1 MIIDAHTHIFP
12 PRMRDHREDYV
23 GRDPLFER
31 LYAKPNAKIASCD
44 DLMSKMDEEG
54 IDRAVILNA
63 NWTNPEMCR
72 ETNDYIM
79 ESVARYP
86 RRLVGFCSLPP
97 KAGDATL
104 VELERCIDG
113 GIKGIGELRPDIQ
126 GIERGDEPVIDDVLE
141 LAKRRNL
148 VLNIHASEP
157 VGHEYIGKGVATP
170 DKLYRFILR
179 FPELIIVLA
188 HWGGGLPFYALM
200 PEVAEAMK
208 NVYVDCSAS
217 PYLYRP
223 EIFNH
228 VAELIG
234 AEKILFGSDY
244 PLMPPS
250 RIIKQLRPLGLD
262 KEIEDMILSGNA
274 ARLF

>member
-1 MIIDAHTHIFP
+1 VIIDAHTHIFP